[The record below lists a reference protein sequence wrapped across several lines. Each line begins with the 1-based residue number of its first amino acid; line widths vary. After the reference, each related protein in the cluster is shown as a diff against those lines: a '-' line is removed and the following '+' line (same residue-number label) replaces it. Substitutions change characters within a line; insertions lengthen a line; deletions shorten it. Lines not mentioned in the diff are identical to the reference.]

1 MAVHKK
7 DPIKLNQTRFADWL
21 RVCENRFSIN
31 HGEILGRCRKRE
43 LVIARQICF
52 YCLRENGFTYKTIGK
67 LMQRDHA
74 TIIHGF
80 ETVRDC
86 IIPFEQVPAQQIE
99 FADNYLKFIIR
110 QQKLNQL
117 KK

>member
-1 MAVHKK
+1 MAAHKK
-7 DPIKLNQTRFADWL
+7 DPIKLNKTRFLDWL

-31 HGEILGRCRKRE
+31 HGEILGTSRKRE
-43 LVIARQICF
+43 SVTARQICF
-52 YCLRENGFTYKTIGK
+52 YILRENGFTYKTIGK
-67 LMQRDHA
+67 LMNRHHA

-80 ETVRDC
+80 ETVRDW
-86 IIPFEQVPAQQIE
+86 IIPFNQVPEQQIT

-110 QQKLNQL
+110 QQKLNQI